1 MIDNLDKIRL
11 TFLIRD
17 MPKTSSAKK
26 ALRQTKTRNARN
38 LNRKTKLKVAVKSYA
53 RAVAASKE
61 EAKTKLPETFKT
73 IDKMAKVGLIKK
85 GKANRMKSRLAKKIK

>member
-1 MIDNLDKIRL
+1 
-11 TFLIRD
+11 

-26 ALRQTKTRNARN
+26 ALRQTKTRNTLN
-38 LNRKTKLKVAVKSYA
+38 LKRKAKLKIAVKNYS
-53 RAVAASKE
+53 RAVAANKE

-85 GKANRMKSRLAKKIK
+85 GKANRMKSRLSKKIA